1 LLEKLALPIEL
12 MAHPSRVLLRGAS
25 SEDLAALVRLLAD
38 DPINASRGDIADDSD
53 LPAYANAL
61 ARIID
66 DSANDLIVAVEH
78 DRIVATLQ
86 LTLIPGMARRGATR
100 LLVEAVW
107 VAADRR
113 SAGIGGAM
121 MRWVVDIAAPALG
134 ADLVQLTSD
143 AARADAHRFYERLG
157 FVGSHIGFKLK
168 VQPEL

>member
-1 LLEKLALPIEL
+1 VLEQLRLPYEL
-12 MAHPSRVLLRGAS
+12 IAQPSRVLLRAAS
-25 SEDLAALVRLLAD
+25 PADLVALVRLLAD
-38 DPINASRGDIADDSD
+38 DPINASRGDVGDDSD
-53 LPAYANAL
+53 LPVYANAL
-61 ARIID
+61 TRIID

-86 LTLIPGMARRGATR
+86 LTLIPGMPRRGATR

-121 MRWVVDIAAPALG
+121 MRWVVDAAAPALG

-143 AARADAHRFYERLG
+143 AARVDAHRFYERLG
-157 FVGSHIGFKLK
+157 FVGTHIGFK
-168 VQPEL
+168 VEVRAG

>member
-1 LLEKLALPIEL
+1 VLEQLTLPIDL
-12 MAHPSRVLLRGAS
+12 TAQPSRVLLRGAN
-25 SEDLAALVRLLAD
+25 SEDLPALVRLLAD
-38 DPINASRGDIADDSD
+38 DPINASRGDVADDSD
-53 LPAYANAL
+53 LPVYANAL

-66 DSANDLIVAVEH
+66 DSANDLIVAVED

-86 LTLIPGMARRGATR
+86 LTIIPGMPRRGATR

-121 MRWVVDIAAPALG
+121 MRWVVDTASPALD

-157 FVGSHIGFKLK
+157 FVGTHIGFKLE
-168 VQPEL
+168 VPQG

>member
-1 LLEKLALPIEL
+1 MLEQLTLPLEL
-12 MAHPSRVLLRGAS
+12 RAHSSRVLLRRAN
-25 SEDLAALVRLLAD
+25 SEDLRALVRLLAD
-38 DPINASRGDIADDSD
+38 DPINVTRGDVGDDSD
-53 LPAYANAL
+53 LPSYANAL

-66 DSANDLIVAVEH
+66 DPANDLIVAAEN

-86 LTLIPGMARRGATR
+86 LTLIPGMPRRGATR

-121 MRWVVDIAAPALG
+121 MRWVIDTAAPALG
-134 ADLVQLTSD
+134 ADLAQLTSD

-157 FVGSHIGFKLK
+157 FVGTHIGFKFE
-168 VQPEL
+168 VQPA